1 MSEIFQNK
9 KSKYYL
15 FNSLN
20 TSLQTFFKSY
30 HLKKKIPKGSLTPNL
45 SNTAHKHL
53 LCVRH
58 YAYHTLYLILAI
70 LWGTISILILQL
82 KNLNSRKVKYIP
94 MVTHVRA
101 AEQGMES
108 KLSTLKSSSLT
119 TITQPD
125 PASPLLFDLNLLVNL
140 WEFRCQ
146 WQYLTLNQNYDLN
159 KIPRWECLFISN
171 SLKFLLN

>member
-45 SNTAHKHL
+45 FNIAHKHL

-82 KNLNSRKVKYIP
+82 RNLNSRKAKYIP

-101 AEQGMES
+101 AE
-108 KLSTLKSSSLT
+108 
-119 TITQPD
+119 
-125 PASPLLFDLNLLVNL
+125 
-140 WEFRCQ
+140 
-146 WQYLTLNQNYDLN
+146 
-159 KIPRWECLFISN
+159 
-171 SLKFLLN
+171 

>member
-1 MSEIFQNK
+1 
-9 KSKYYL
+9 
-15 FNSLN
+15 
-20 TSLQTFFKSY
+20 
-30 HLKKKIPKGSLTPNL
+30 
-45 SNTAHKHL
+45 
-53 LCVRH
+53 
-58 YAYHTLYLILAI
+58 
-70 LWGTISILILQL
+70 
-82 KNLNSRKVKYIP
+82 

-159 KIPRWECLFISN
+159 KIPR
-171 SLKFLLN
+171 